1 MFIISCI
8 TNFIVENSDDTQ
20 ENINREVDIKL
31 KDLRSIR
38 YSIIIEMHE
47 ISNQDVFED
56 FVNMK

>member
-31 KDLRSIR
+31 KD